1 MPGVVRQTLVLGR
14 GGSRPPRAPSG
25 RWPDQTRQETPPDV
39 KPAPFTYHRPDT
51 LDEAV
56 ALLAAHGPDAKVL
69 AGGQSLMPLMNFR
82 LARPAHVVDINRV
95 TALQFERADPG
106 ALSLGALTRHRRLT
120 EAGFSGKCQ
129 LLFLV
134 GPLIG
139 HPQIRTRG
147 TLGGSAAHADSAA
160 ELPGALLA
168 LDAEILAA
176 SSRGQRTIA
185 AGDFFVHYMTTSLA
199 DDEILTG
206 VRIPRYPGVEGCGF
220 AEVAAR
226 HGDFALVGSMVR
238 LLHADGPAL
247 AGARVVL
254 IGCGPTPLRIREAEQ
269 VLIEAGVT
277 AESVS
282 QAAAVVRE
290 SISPSPRAGAS
301 KEYLVR
307 LAGALTRRS
316 ILQAEASLLGHDS
329 DQ

>member
-1 MPGVVRQTLVLGR
+1 MPGVVRPTLVLGR
-14 GGSRPPRAPSG
+14 GGSRHPRAPSG

-56 ALLAAHGPDAKVL
+56 ALLAAYGSDAKVL

-95 TALQFERADPG
+95 TELAFERADAG

-120 EAGFSGKCQ
+120 EAGFSAKCR

-134 GPLIG
+134 SPLIG

-168 LDAEILAA
+168 LDAEIVAA

-206 VRIPRYPGVEGCGF
+206 VRIPRYPGTEGCGF

-226 HGDFALVGSMVR
+226 QGDFALAGSMVR
-238 LLHADGPAL
+238 LFHADGRAD
-247 AGARVVL
+247 ARVVL
-254 IGCGPTPLRIREAEQ
+254 IGCGPTPLRIWDAEQ

-277 AESVS
+277 AESAS
-282 QAAAVVRE
+282 RAAAVVQE

-316 ILQAEASLLGHDS
+316 ILEAEASLRGHDS